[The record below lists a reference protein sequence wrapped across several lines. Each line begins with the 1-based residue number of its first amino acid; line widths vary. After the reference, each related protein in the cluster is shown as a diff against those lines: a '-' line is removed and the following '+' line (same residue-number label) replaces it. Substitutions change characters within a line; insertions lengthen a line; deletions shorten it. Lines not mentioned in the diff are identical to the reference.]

1 MDSLEK
7 RIIYLKGIQ
16 AGIIQGTNPNVTKYK
31 LQIDY
36 ELNSLEKEFQKIQ
49 QKIVVENKNNVNIP
63 KYNTIFQK
71 KEEIEKNGVQDIKEE
86 KEEKEEN
93 IKEEKDIND
102 INLLKIK
109 FMEISKNI
117 HLLKDKIFQN
127 NNFIKMLNRNKTYQN
142 SLKIQNILKENNY
155 IQIQIQQKQ
164 QIYDL
169 LNLKINNPLLYE
181 KLYKKENV
189 ERVQEDIKPKS
200 ILKNKSLS
208 ENPIKKHIQINT
220 EKNEIKEIPS
230 NVPKKNM
237 ILQKKVTNHIE
248 NKKDEL
254 KKMEFKKP
262 EIKIE
267 ESDEDLMKEF
277 QNTIGSLQKLLI

>member
-31 LQIDY
+31 LHIDY

-71 KEEIEKNGVQDIKEE
+71 KEEIEENGVQDI
-86 KEEKEEN
+86 KEEN

-102 INLLKIK
+102 INLLKMK
-109 FMEISKNI
+109 FMEISKTI

-189 ERVQEDIKPKS
+189 EHVQEDIKPKS

-254 KKMEFKKP
+254 KKIEFKKP